1 MTSPVTAPLIEMRG
15 ISKTFGAVTALSNV
29 SLRLQAGGVLGL
41 IGDNAAGKSTLM
53 KILSGALRPDR
64 GEILIDG
71 APVEFGHPIAAR
83 EAGIEM
89 IYQDFALVPE
99 LTVTQNIFLG
109 RELTRRWLGV
119 RVLDRAAMNARARA
133 MFAALG
139 LRVPAVTLP
148 VQALSGGQ
156 QQAVAIARATGFS
169 ARLVIM
175 DEPTANLG
183 APAIEKVRETIT
195 QLKRAGVA
203 VILISHR
210 LEDIFAVGDRFM
222 VMKQGRLVGE
232 RDVADTDTADL
243 VGMIVTGV
251 DPRRDAAGVE
261 SRRDAVGAGPA

>member
-1 MTSPVTAPLIEMRG
+1 MTTPLIEMRN
-15 ISKTFGAVTALSNV
+15 ISKTFGAVTALSKV
-29 SLRLQAGGVLGL
+29 SLRLEAGGVLGL

-53 KILSGALRPDR
+53 KILAGALRADS

-71 APVEFGHPIAAR
+71 KPATFAHPIAAR
-83 EAGIEM
+83 DAGIEM

-109 RELTRRWLGV
+109 REITRRIAGV
-119 RVLDRAAMNARARA
+119 KVLDRSAMNVRAKE

-156 QQAVAIARATGFS
+156 QQAVAIARATGFE

-183 APAIEKVRETIT
+183 APAIERVRETIT
-195 QLKRAGVA
+195 RLKKLGVA
-203 VILISHR
+203 VIIISHR

-222 VMKQGRLVGE
+222 VMKQGHLVGE
-232 RDVADTDTADL
+232 REVHDTDNADL
-243 VGMIVTGV
+243 VEMIVTGA
-251 DPRRDAAGVE
+251 DPRKPLV
-261 SRRDAVGAGPA
+261 AV